1 MPTMR
6 TPPKAV
12 EELKKKDPDCPITAV
27 RLRRWIKQGKI
38 KGVVMDKRQY
48 VSVEAVEAFLDGGE

>member
-12 EELKKKDPDCPITAV
+12 EELKKKDPECPITAA

-38 KGVVMDKRQY
+38 KGGQIEKRQY
-48 VSVEAVEAFLDGGE
+48 VSVEAVEAFLEGEE